1 MIELLRNDVLGR
13 TGDLVSAEQEAECDQ
28 QTAGRDERDHV
39 ADTGQ
44 EDLTEV
50 GAEPYGTGIGIRGR
64 CGGAVNGG
72 GGGILGG
79 AQRFCEHLVRL
90 VDCPLHTGSDDGL
103 TGESFAALHA
113 DVGGE
118 DDRGGSGDHRRVK
131 GGASARTL
139 GFDVHLDAG
148 AFTRGDE

>member
-1 MIELLRNDVLGR
+1 MIELLRTMSLAGPEISYPPSR
-13 TGDLVSAEQEAECDQ
+13 KPSAIQ
-28 QTAGRDERDHV
+28 QTVNRDERDHV

-118 DDRGGSGDHRRVK
+118 DDRGGSRRSPK
-131 GGASARTL
+131 GSRGASARTL
-139 GFDVHLDAG
+139 RF
-148 AFTRGDE
+148 RREP